1 MSCRNCSLTHQQ
13 HDRSRGVYIPGRGW
27 IEPCNSY
34 QAADAQRGVVVPGK
48 SAARTMLKE
57 TFKFA
62 EKKRIP
68 DER

>member
-13 HDRSRGVYIPGRGW
+13 HDRSRGVYITGKGW
-27 IEPCNSY
+27 IEPCGNY
-34 QAADAQRGVVVPGK
+34 QAAVVPRVVVVPGK